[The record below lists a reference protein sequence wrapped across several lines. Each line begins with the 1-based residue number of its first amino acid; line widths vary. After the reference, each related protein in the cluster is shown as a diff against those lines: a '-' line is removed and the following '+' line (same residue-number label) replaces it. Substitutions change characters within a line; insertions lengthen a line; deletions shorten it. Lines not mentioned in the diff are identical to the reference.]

1 MKQVIPFQKEIVFR
15 TMIGEITS
23 ISLEQQLRFSDSNTI
38 EGDFIVSGSYKM
50 TEASQIEEDFSYRI
64 PVDITIDDKYDTT
77 GATFAIDDFT
87 YDIVNEEMLKV
98 HIELLLDGLEE
109 ITDASTSDKEIE
121 LEEVRGEEEELDEV
135 VEMLEE
141 KEEEPVTKI
150 SDVSLEPLEEIPS
163 VTAPVSVEVPTD
175 AFAHLEEKEEVT
187 PSIDS
192 IFSALEDTEETFST
206 YSVYIVREND
216 TLEGIVDRYQTTK
229 EELAPYNNLDEI
241 KVGTKLIIP
250 TNISK

>member
-23 ISLEQQLRFSDSNTI
+23 ISLEQQLRFSDRNTI

-50 TEASQIEEDFSYRI
+50 TEASQIEEDFEYRI

-77 GATFAIDDFT
+77 AATFAIDDFT

-98 HIELLLDGLEE
+98 DIELLLDGLEE
-109 ITDASTSDKEIE
+109 MKETSSLDEEPE
-121 LEEVRGEEEELDEV
+121 LEEVRGDGEEVEL
-135 VEMLEE
+135 LEE

-150 SDVSLEPLEEIPS
+150 MDVLSDDLEDEKEVTVSTSL
-163 VTAPVSVEVPTD
+163 EVPTSD
-175 AFAHLEEKEEVT
+175 FVKMEEQEEVT

-192 IFSALEDTEETFST
+192 IFSALKDTEETFST

-216 TLEGIVDRYQTTK
+216 TLEGILDRYQITK
-229 EELAPYNNLDEI
+229 EEMAPYNNLDEV

-250 TNISK
+250 TIVTK

>member
-50 TEASQIEEDFSYRI
+50 TEASQIEEDFEYRI

-77 GATFAIDDFT
+77 AATFAIDDFT

-98 HIELLLDGLEE
+98 DIELLLDGLEE
-109 ITDASTSDKEIE
+109 IKETSSLDEEPE
-121 LEEVRGEEEELDEV
+121 LEEVRGDGEEVEL
-135 VEMLEE
+135 LEE

-150 SDVSLEPLEEIPS
+150 MDVLSDDLEDEKEVTVSTSL
-163 VTAPVSVEVPTD
+163 EVPTSD
-175 AFAHLEEKEEVT
+175 FVKMEEQEEVT

-192 IFSALEDTEETFST
+192 IFSALKDTEETFST

-216 TLEGIVDRYQTTK
+216 TLEGILDRYQITK
-229 EELAPYNNLDEI
+229 EEMAPYNNLDEV

-250 TNISK
+250 TIVTK